1 MSVLYKPLIT
11 EKATSESELRNRYT
25 FLVRTNANKIEIK
38 KAVELKYGV
47 SVEKVRTINYRPD
60 RKKKYTK
67 NGIQN
72 SKSNITKRAIVQLVE
87 GDNIDFYNNILW

>member
-25 FLVRTNANKIEIK
+25 FLVRTNSNKIEIK

-87 GDNIDFYNNILW
+87 GDNIDFYNNI

>member
-11 EKATSESELRNRYT
+11 EKATNESELRNRYT

-60 RKKKYTK
+60 RKNKYTK

-72 SKSNITKRAIVQLVE
+72 SKSNITKRAVVQLVE
-87 GDNIDFYNNILW
+87 GDNIDFYNNI

>member
-1 MSVLYKPLIT
+1 MPVLYKPLIT

-38 KAVELKYGV
+38 KAVESKYGV

-72 SKSNITKRAIVQLVE
+72 SKSNITKHAIVQLVE
-87 GDNIDFYNNILW
+87 GDNIDFYNNI

>member
-1 MSVLYKPLIT
+1 MPVLYKPLIT
-11 EKATSESELRNRYT
+11 EKANSESELRNRYT

-67 NGIQN
+67 NGIHN

-87 GDNIDFYNNILW
+87 GDNIDFYNNI

>member
-11 EKATSESELRNRYT
+11 EKATSESELSNRYT

-60 RKKKYTK
+60 RKKKVHKKWY
-67 NGIQN
+67 
-72 SKSNITKRAIVQLVE
+72 SKFKV
-87 GDNIDFYNNILW
+87 

>member
-1 MSVLYKPLIT
+1 MSVLYEPLIT
-11 EKATSESELRNRYT
+11 EKASSESELRNRYT

-87 GDNIDFYNNILW
+87 GDNIDFL

>member
-1 MSVLYKPLIT
+1 MSY
-11 EKATSESELRNRYT
+11 
-25 FLVRTNANKIEIK
+25 RTVIFDDF
-38 KAVELKYGV
+38 G
-47 SVEKVRTINYRPD
+47 TINYRPD

-87 GDNIDFYNNILW
+87 GDNIDFYNNI

>member
-1 MSVLYKPLIT
+1 MNAQHLIVSEVALETIEKESVKINNNMSVLYKPLIT

-47 SVEKVRTINYRPD
+47 SVEK
-60 RKKKYTK
+60 
-67 NGIQN
+67 
-72 SKSNITKRAIVQLVE
+72 S
-87 GDNIDFYNNILW
+87 

>member
-25 FLVRTNANKIEIK
+25 FLVKTNANKIEIK

-87 GDNIDFYNNILW
+87 GDNIDFYNNI

>member
-67 NGIQN
+67 NAIQN

-87 GDNIDFYNNILW
+87 GDNIDFYNNI

>member
-11 EKATSESELRNRYT
+11 EKATSESELSNQYT

-87 GDNIDFYNNILW
+87 GDNIDFYNNI

>member
-1 MSVLYKPLIT
+1 MSVLYKPIIT

-67 NGIQN
+67 NCIQN

-87 GDNIDFYNNILW
+87 GDNIDFYNNI

>member
-1 MSVLYKPLIT
+1 MSVLYKPIIN

-47 SVEKVRTINYRPD
+47 SVERVRTINYRPD

-87 GDNIDFYNNILW
+87 GDNIDFYNNI

>member
-1 MSVLYKPLIT
+1 MSVLYKPIIT

-47 SVEKVRTINYRPD
+47 SVERVRTINYRPD

-72 SKSNITKRAIVQLVE
+72 SKSNITNRAIVQLVE
-87 GDNIDFYNNILW
+87 GDNIDFYNNI

>member
-47 SVEKVRTINYRPD
+47 GVEKVRTVNYRPD

-72 SKSNITKRAIVQLVE
+72 SKSNITKRAIV
-87 GDNIDFYNNILW
+87 

>member
-1 MSVLYKPLIT
+1 M
-11 EKATSESELRNRYT
+11 
-25 FLVRTNANKIEIK
+25 
-38 KAVELKYGV
+38 ELKYGV

-87 GDNIDFYNNILW
+87 GDNIDFYNNI

>member
-11 EKATSESELRNRYT
+11 EKANSESELRNRYT
-25 FLVRTNANKIEIK
+25 FLVRTNANEIEIK

-47 SVEKVRTINYRPD
+47 TVEKVRTVNYRPD

-87 GDNIDFYNNILW
+87 GDNIDFYNNI